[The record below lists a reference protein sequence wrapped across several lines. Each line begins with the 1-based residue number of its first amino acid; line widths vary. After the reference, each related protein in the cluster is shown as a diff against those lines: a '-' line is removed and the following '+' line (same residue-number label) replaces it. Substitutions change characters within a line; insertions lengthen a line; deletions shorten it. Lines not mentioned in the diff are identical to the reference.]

1 MQELES
7 MVELLGWMTQADFN
21 QQLSTTAEEAV
32 RARKKRS
39 AREASPGVVT
49 PACTS
54 ARNDRGHVDTPSI
67 IPTTKALFTRSPTLS
82 KQLGNTYGEGEADE
96 SVRAGDQAP
105 AEEEEEPGW
114 VPRMGA
120 DGKRECKMQHKH
132 KHKNGCR
139 RGSTRRS
146 RRRPPPRQPT
156 PSQAQHP
163 GPGPP

>member
-1 MQELES
+1 
-7 MVELLGWMTQADFN
+7 MTQPDFN
-21 QQLSTTAEEAV
+21 QQRSTTAEEAV
-32 RARKKRS
+32 RARKTRS
-39 AREASPGVVT
+39 ASEAGVVT
-49 PACTS
+49 PARTS
-54 ARNDRGHVDTPSI
+54 AWSDREHVVTPSI

>member
-1 MQELES
+1 MTTCRDPKSQAGSNSEMQELES

-67 IPTTKALFTRSPTLS
+67 IPTPKALFTGSPTHS
-82 KQLGNTYGEGEADE
+82 KGLGNTYGAEEADE
-96 SVRAGDQAP
+96 TVQAGDQAP
-105 AEEEEEPGW
+105 AEEEEEPVW
-114 VPRMGA
+114 VLRMGA
-120 DGKRECKMQHKH
+120 DGKKEIGRAHV
-132 KHKNGCR
+132 
-139 RGSTRRS
+139 
-146 RRRPPPRQPT
+146 
-156 PSQAQHP
+156 
-163 GPGPP
+163 